1 LDKLEFV
8 SLKSINFV
16 ILGDYNSI
24 AGELGKKGTATD
36 IAIYDRKT
44 SDVIYT
50 WAASVTFPDK
60 IQSLMQ
66 TVSIA
71 EYAILNVTKIDKY
84 LGEQIIALDSVDFKD
99 GFILHSY
106 EVDEEKLRTLIKDT
120 SVSHFKFLD
129 NIDQLKQ
136 EISRL
141 ESKVCDGPVMIPV
154 DHAFDVK
161 GVGTVVLGVVKQGT
175 VKVYDQLRIM
185 PAGSDIVVK
194 SIQMHD
200 DPVHES
206 KSPARVGLAVKGIMA
221 EQISRGDVLC
231 LPNSSYLKA
240 IPAATATTTT
250 TTTTISTGPTISTT
264 KFVKNSYYKGDLAE
278 NQTYLISVGL
288 QIKPVRLKL
297 VNGIAVEKIIP
308 ESKPI
313 VFFPGQIYVLLK
325 PDSQGTRIIGKGI
338 LE

>member
-1 LDKLEFV
+1 M
-8 SLKSINFV
+8 KSINFV

-50 WAASVTFPDK
+50 WAVPVTFPDK

-106 EVDEEKLRTLIKDT
+106 EVDEEKLRTLIKNT

-141 ESKVCDGPVMIPV
+141 QSKGCEGPVMIPL

-161 GVGTVVLGVVKQGT
+161 GVGTVVLGIVKQGT
-175 VKVYDQLRIM
+175 VKVYDQLRVM
-185 PAGSDIVVK
+185 PAGNEIVVK

-206 KSPARVGLAVKGIMA
+206 SSPARVGLAVKGMTA

-231 LPNSSYLKA
+231 LPNSSYMKT
-240 IPAATATTTT
+240 IPAAAATTAAATTTT
-250 TTTTISTGPTISTT
+250 TSTT

-297 VNGIAVEKIIP
+297 VNGTAVEKIIP

-313 VFFPGQIYVLLK
+313 VYVPGQIYVLLK

-338 LE
+338 FE

>member
-1 LDKLEFV
+1 LEKIESVF
-8 SLKSINFV
+8 LKSINFV
-16 ILGDYNSI
+16 ILGDYNNI

-50 WAASVTFPDK
+50 WAAPVTFPDK

-66 TVSIA
+66 TVNIA

-106 EVDEEKLRTLIKDT
+106 EVDEEKLRTLIKNT

-141 ESKVCDGPVMIPV
+141 ESKGCDGPVMIPV

-206 KSPARVGLAVKGIMA
+206 KSPARVGLAVKGMTA

-231 LPNSSYLKA
+231 LPNSSYMKV
-240 IPAATATTTT
+240 IPAAATTTT
-250 TTTTISTGPTISTT
+250 TTGPTISTT
-264 KFVKNSYYKGDLAE
+264 KFVKNSFYKGDLVE

-288 QIKPVRLKL
+288 QIKPVRLRL
-297 VNGIAVEKIIP
+297 VKGTAIEKIIP

-313 VFFPGQIYVLLK
+313 VFFPGQIYALLK

>member
-1 LDKLEFV
+1 
-8 SLKSINFV
+8 
-16 ILGDYNSI
+16 
-24 AGELGKKGTATD
+24 
-36 IAIYDRKT
+36 
-44 SDVIYT
+44 
-50 WAASVTFPDK
+50 
-60 IQSLMQ
+60 MQ
-66 TVSIA
+66 TINIA
-71 EYAILNVTKIDKY
+71 EYAILNVTKLDKY

-106 EVDEEKLRTLIKDT
+106 EVDEEKLRTLIKNT

-141 ESKVCDGPVMIPV
+141 ESKVSDGPVMIPV

-185 PAGSDIVVK
+185 PAGSDIVIK

-206 KSPARVGLAVKGIMA
+206 KSPARVGLAVKGMTA

-231 LPNSSYLKA
+231 LPNSSYMKA
-240 IPAATATTTT
+240 IPAAAAAAAAT
-250 TTTTISTGPTISTT
+250 TTTTISTVPTISTT

-278 NQTYLISVGL
+278 NQTYMISVGL
-288 QIKPVRLKL
+288 QIKPVRLKP
-297 VNGIAVEKIIP
+297 VNGTAVEKIIP

-313 VFFPGQIYVLLK
+313 VFFPGQIYVLLR
-325 PDSQGTRIIGKGI
+325 PNSQGTRIIGKGI

>member
-1 LDKLEFV
+1 
-8 SLKSINFV
+8 LKSINFV

-50 WAASVTFPDK
+50 WAVPVTFPDK

-106 EVDEEKLRTLIKDT
+106 EVDEEKLKTLIKNT

-141 ESKVCDGPVMIPV
+141 ESKGSEGPVMIPL

-175 VKVYDQLRIM
+175 VKVYDQLRVM
-185 PAGSDIVVK
+185 PAGNDIVVK

-206 KSPARVGLAVKGIMA
+206 SSPARVGLAVKGMTA

-231 LPNSSYLKA
+231 LPNSSYMKA
-240 IPAATATTTT
+240 IPAAAATTTT
-250 TTTTISTGPTISTT
+250 TATTTISTGPTISTT
-264 KFVKNSYYKGDLAE
+264 KFVKNSFYKGDLVE

-297 VNGIAVEKIIP
+297 VNGTAVEKIIP

-313 VFFPGQIYVLLK
+313 VFVPGQIYVLLK

>member
-1 LDKLEFV
+1 
-8 SLKSINFV
+8 LKSINFV

-44 SDVIYT
+44 SDIIYT
-50 WAASVTFPDK
+50 WAAPITFPDK

-66 TVSIA
+66 TVCIA

-106 EVDEEKLRTLIKDT
+106 EVDEEKLRTLIKNT

-141 ESKVCDGPVMIPV
+141 ESKGCDGPVMIPV

-185 PAGSDIVVK
+185 PPGSDIVVK

-206 KSPARVGLAVKGIMA
+206 KSPARVGLAVKGMTA

-231 LPNSSYLKA
+231 LPNSSYMKV
-240 IPAATATTTT
+240 IPTAVTA
-250 TTTTISTGPTISTT
+250 TTISTGPTISTT
-264 KFVKNSYYKGDLAE
+264 KFAKNSFYKGDLAE
-278 NQTYLISVGL
+278 NQTYMISVGL

-297 VNGIAVEKIIP
+297 VNGRAVEKIIP

-313 VFFPGQIYVLLK
+313 VFFPGQTYVLLK